1 MAARRLAFSAV
12 MRPPFV
18 ENFTPT
24 PLATQ
29 YSTISKKSGRSMGS
43 PPPMFT

>member
-1 MAARRLAFSAV
+1 VAAS
-12 MRPPFV
+12 MREPLV

-24 PLATQ
+24 PRSMA
-29 YSTISKKSGRSMGS
+29 YSTISKKSRRMVGS

>member
-1 MAARRLAFSAV
+1 MAWRTRAWVPS
-12 MRPPFV
+12 PPLV

-24 PLATQ
+24 PRSTQ